1 MTLKEKIG
9 IATKLIRKSMELKY
23 TAGHDVFVEWGA
35 HVEWIT
41 VRAFTGPWNQ
51 DKTSKDFT
59 IEFKYASC
67 AKKIYKEA
75 MQYLDNMG
83 KTSEAEAQN
92 G

>member
-9 IATKLIRKSMELKY
+9 IATKLIRKAMELKY

-35 HVEWIT
+35 HVEWVS

-51 DKTSKDFT
+51 DKTSKNFT
-59 IEFKYASC
+59 IEFKYPFYV
-67 AKKIYKEA
+67 KKIYKKA
-75 MQYLDNMG
+75 MDYLNNLE
-83 KTSEAEAQN
+83 KTSESEAQN